1 MTEETKTADPSL
13 LDAAVGESVAKALEV
28 AEKRI
33 VLVSFDTSSAMS
45 DLQRSLAYRSP
56 ADLSHA
62 ELQAI
67 QQYASPA
74 GRDYAYFTDDA
85 LVQVGD
91 LVVVAAPN
99 GTGPAVKLPGETSSR
114 RLTFARVSSVKPSYR
129 EGSKASQWI
138 VGRVDTRKWLE
149 RVELAQRRE
158 LLEKKIEKTAEA
170 LRKRVEM
177 QTLAAQHPELAELMK
192 ELDELNSTEA

>member
-1 MTEETKTADPSL
+1 MTEETNTADPNL

-33 VLVSFDTSSAMS
+33 VLVSFDTSNALVIQQGSYY
-45 DLQRSLAYRSP
+45 DP
-56 ADLSHA
+56 ASMTRA
-62 ELQAI
+62 ELQTLS
-67 QQYASPA
+67 QYASPA
-74 GRDYAYFTDDA
+74 GRDYAYFTDDP
-85 LVQVGD
+85 LVQIGD

-129 EGSKASQWI
+129 EGAKASQWI

-192 ELDELNSTEA
+192 ELDELNSARA